1 MKKTLLLISLLA
13 VTGGVL
19 AAFLPGDPAKG
30 KAIHDQQCVA
40 CHDSSVYTRPNRMVK
55 SVEGL
60 IGRVNFCNRQ
70 LNKKLTDEQV
80 NDIINYLDKQYY
92 HFP

>member
-1 MKKTLLLISLLA
+1 MKKALLLLSLLA
-13 VTGGVL
+13 AASGAH

-30 KAIHDQQCVA
+30 KVIHDQQCVA

-70 LNKKLTDEQV
+70 LNKKLTDDQV